1 MAVATLSRP
10 VGPSRIASSSDTE
23 VAPQA
28 SPVTATGVLR
38 TPQPHQR
45 IERASWLV
53 GIAASGFAGFL
64 LWKFQIDV
72 EPESLTLF
80 SGLMGFLLAVDIVY
94 GRWRS
99 APVLSNLAAAVA
111 VFFWSAA
118 AAATISLVGLRYKF
132 PLIDDG
138 LAKADRLIGID
149 LQSIIP
155 WFADHPRLTELLAVA
170 YCSSFV
176 QVAALFVLLAV
187 TKRFDKL
194 WQLVFVFALTIV
206 ASTTFSVFWPAKGAF
221 VYFDHPVAILNALPE
236 HAGIYHLAKF
246 EYFRNAAAP
255 ELSLSNLQGVVTF
268 PSFHTCLALMTIFAT
283 IGMRWLFGITLIW
296 NVLVL
301 VSTIPIGGHYVIDL
315 ICGAL
320 LWLAAMKVE
329 AMLRRSSMTR
339 RAMPMP
345 EAASA

>member
-1 MAVATLSRP
+1 MAVAMFSQL
-10 VGPSRIASSSDTE
+10 VGPSRIASSADTE

-28 SPVTATGVLR
+28 SPRTAASAPR

-45 IERASWLV
+45 VERGSWLI

-72 EPESLTLF
+72 EPESLALF

-132 PLIDDG
+132 PLIDDS
-138 LAKADRLIGID
+138 LAEADRLIGID
-149 LQSIIP
+149 LPSIIP
-155 WFADHPRLTELLAVA
+155 WFANHPWLTELLAAA

-176 QVAALFVLLAV
+176 QITALFVLLAA
-187 TKRFDKL
+187 TRRFDKL

-206 ASTTFSVFWPAKGAF
+206 ASTMFSVFWPAKGAF
-221 VYFDHPVAILNALPE
+221 VYFDHPLAILKALPE
-236 HAGIYHLAKF
+236 HAGNYHLAKF

-255 ELSLSNLQGVVTF
+255 ELSLSNLQGVVTL
-268 PSFHTCLALMTIFAT
+268 PSFHTCLALMTFFAT
-283 IGMRWLFGITLIW
+283 IGTRWLFGITLIW
-296 NVLVL
+296 NLLVL

-315 ICGAL
+315 TCGAL

-329 AMLRRSSMTR
+329 AMLGRSSMAM

-345 EAASA
+345 AAVSA